1 MSNSSKSQSPN
12 SSPSDW
18 LGGDGTSIGGGGGGG
33 GGTVCGGHCEAARFG
48 CDRGGLV
55 GNQGDAKGKTKAKNM
70 YHETED
76 NRGVGMGDDY
86 HRGLG
91 QDAIPL
97 ISRTVIRVSSP
108 GPLWGL

>member
-1 MSNSSKSQSPN
+1 MESR
-12 SSPSDW
+12 
-18 LGGDGTSIGGGGGGG
+18 G
-33 GGTVCGGHCEAARFG
+33 
-48 CDRGGLV
+48 RGGK
-55 GNQGDAKGKTKAKNM
+55 NEKAKNM

-76 NRGVGMGDDY
+76 NRGMGVVVSDDY

-108 GPLWGL
+108 GPLWGLL